1 MQINGCPG
9 CNHIPYIRESDKKKN
24 KSKTTTKKKKHRGV
38 RQRLWGKWAAEI
50 RDPRRVARVVSKVWL
65 TFVDK

>member
-24 KSKTTTKKKKHRGV
+24 KSKTTTKKKHKGV
-38 RQRLWGKWAAEI
+38 RQRL
-50 RDPRRVARVVSKVWL
+50 
-65 TFVDK
+65 